1 MFSLNEQIIS
11 CGLRHERVM
20 TQDEIVERTVQQARC
35 DGLWTT
41 HRSKRTFIPLIP
53 PAPKPAPASVT
64 VGTIPTI
71 SAPEHL
77 DGTLAF
83 SVRTSRPT
91 PEKASPG
98 EVRINVNTHSYPPT
112 PPVAPSLSSSQTL
125 SVPSPHEIKAKLH
138 AITPQNPTTV
148 THFVFYPSLPLPTS
162 TTLSPAPFAFF
173 SRALAYITPS
183 LPIRSTASFTLAPS
197 SPQVG
202 NMAVPLLTFT
212 DRPPTFSV
220 LTTGLLEINKGIER
234 QLGVDPGFWVAVALA
249 YLEFLT
255 ERDSYLAAA
264 NG

>member
-1 MFSLNEQIIS
+1 MSSRREQIMWFKV
-11 CGLRHERVM
+11 CTCATVM
-20 TQDEIVERTVQQARC
+20 TEDEIVESVVCSHAH
-35 DGLWTT
+35 GLPATSSLRWSI
-41 HRSKRTFIPLIP
+41 HRPKRGWYLQVRSPSFPPGTFIPPIP

-71 SAPEHL
+71 RAPDSTEH
-77 DGTLAF
+77 
-83 SVRTSRPT
+83 SP
-91 PEKASPG
+91 SPG
-98 EVRINVNTHSYPPT
+98 EVHINIKTHSYPPT
-112 PPVAPSLSSSQTL
+112 LPPLSL
-125 SVPSPHEIKAKLH
+125 PSPHEIKAKTH

-162 TTLSPAPFAFF
+162 TTLSPAPFACF
-173 SRALAYITPS
+173 SRALAYVTPS

-202 NMAVPLLTFT
+202 NMAVPLLTT
-212 DRPPTFSV
+212 DHTPTFSV

-234 QLGVDPGFWVAVALA
+234 QLGVAPGFWVAVALA

>member
-1 MFSLNEQIIS
+1 MSSRREQIMF
-11 CGLRHERVM
+11 CGLRYDRVM
-20 TQDEIVERTVQQARC
+20 MQDEIVESMDSATSSLR
-35 DGLWTT
+35 WSI
-41 HRSKRTFIPLIP
+41 HFRSPSFPPGTFIPLIP

-71 SAPEHL
+71 RAPEHL

-83 SVRTSRPT
+83 SVGTSRPT

-98 EVRINVNTHSYPPT
+98 EVRINVNMYSYPPT
-112 PPVAPSLSSSQTL
+112 PPTL

-138 AITPQNPTTV
+138 EIMPQSPTTD

-162 TTLSPAPFAFF
+162 TTLSPAPLHHTVA
-173 SRALAYITPS
+173 SYSIDGIIYARAL
-183 LPIRSTASFTLAPS
+183 LA
-197 SPQVG
+197 QVG

-212 DRPPTFSV
+212 NCMPTFSV
-220 LTTGLLEINKGIER
+220 LTTRLLEINKGIER
-234 QLGVDPGFWVAVALA
+234 QRQLGVAPGVWVAVALA

-264 NG
+264 NR